1 MHAVDYIFRY
11 RYMSGNEIQEISNSS
26 LIGLSSLHTLLA
38 LSTNDCLSTDATLI
52 TGFSATIK

>member
-1 MHAVDYIFRY
+1 
-11 RYMSGNEIQEISNSS
+11 MSGNEIQEISNSS